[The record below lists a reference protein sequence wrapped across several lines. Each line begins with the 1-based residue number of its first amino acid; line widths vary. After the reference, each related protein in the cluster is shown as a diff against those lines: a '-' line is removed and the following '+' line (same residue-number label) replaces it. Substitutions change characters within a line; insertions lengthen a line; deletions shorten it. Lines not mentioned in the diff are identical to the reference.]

1 MADGRTARPGH
12 VTPERALCASSA
24 PSTASP
30 HPPRARPL
38 LSLLYSLSRSS
49 VARRGPLKG
58 TGSGVHKRVARVPS
72 RTRSAGSRARLERPA
87 SLGPALPRIPGVTG
101 RSSTAAGGSAGPGG
115 VWLILPR
122 GDFVEPAL
130 GSPGRGPRGL
140 SGAAGHACAALRRPP
155 PALGDIEVPPRRC
168 PKAS

>member
-87 SLGPALPRIPGVTG
+87 SLGPALPRTPGVTDAPRLRLAG
-101 RSSTAAGGSAGPGG
+101 AVDLEGCGSSSPAATSWSPPSGARASCPEWGG
-115 VWLILPR
+115 
-122 GDFVEPAL
+122 
-130 GSPGRGPRGL
+130 GPRVC
-140 SGAAGHACAALRRPP
+140 STPPSPACA
-155 PALGDIEVPPRRC
+155 G
-168 PKAS
+168 